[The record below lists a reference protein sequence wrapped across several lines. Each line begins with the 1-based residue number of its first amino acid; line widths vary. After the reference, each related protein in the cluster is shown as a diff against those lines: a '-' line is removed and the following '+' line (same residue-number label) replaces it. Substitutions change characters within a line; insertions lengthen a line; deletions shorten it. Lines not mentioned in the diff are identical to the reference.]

1 MGLFIVLEGGD
12 ASGKSTQARLLAD
25 RLRSRD
31 RDVVETFEPGATQ
44 TGAAIR
50 ALLLDGDEPIE
61 PTTEA
66 LLLAADRAHEVAD
79 VIRPALG
86 READVVSDRYVPSSL
101 AYQGVG
107 RGLGVE
113 KVEKLNRWA
122 NGGLEPD
129 LGRVREGDEWVRA
142 PHAPTPAAA
151 SRPRSSHPTTTSAC
165 RTSCCVACIPTW
177 SSSSPRAIRSSSPRP
192 RPSYARRTGPRSRP
206 STRSSRCSKPTASM
220 SRRPT
225 SSSR

>member
-50 ALLLDGDEPIE
+50 ALLLDGDEPID

-66 LLLAADRAHEVAD
+66 LLLAADRAQEVAD
-79 VIRPALG
+79 VIGPALG
-86 READVVSDRYVPSSL
+86 RGADVVSDRYVPSSL

-122 NGGLEPD
+122 TGGLEPD
-129 LGRVREGDEWVRA
+129 LVVVLDVDEA
-142 PHAPTPAAA
+142 
-151 SRPRSSHPTTTSAC
+151 
-165 RTSCCVACIPTW
+165 VAT
-177 SSSSPRAIRSSSPRP
+177 SPRAAPGDRLERARAPFHAAGCHADRTPGAGRGWGVPHGSPHRP
-192 RPSYARRTGPRSRP
+192 NRRAPGL
-206 STRSSRCSKPTASM
+206 A
-220 SRRPT
+220 
-225 SSSR
+225 

>member
-50 ALLLDGDEPIE
+50 ALLLDGDEPID

-66 LLLAADRAHEVAD
+66 LLLAADRAQEIAD

-86 READVVSDRYVPSSL
+86 RGADVVSDRYVPSSL

-122 NGGLEPD
+122 TGGLEPD
-129 LGRVREGDEWVRA
+129 IVVVLDVDEA
-142 PHAPTPAAA
+142 
-151 SRPRSSHPTTTSAC
+151 
-165 RTSCCVACIPTW
+165 VAT
-177 SSSSPRAIRSSSPRP
+177 
-192 RPSYARRTGPRSRP
+192 
-206 STRSSRCSKPTASM
+206 
-220 SRRPT
+220 SRRATPGDRLEQAGAEFHAAVRDAYRT
-225 SSSR
+225 LAADRGWIVLDASADEEIVGERVWQVVQQRLGL